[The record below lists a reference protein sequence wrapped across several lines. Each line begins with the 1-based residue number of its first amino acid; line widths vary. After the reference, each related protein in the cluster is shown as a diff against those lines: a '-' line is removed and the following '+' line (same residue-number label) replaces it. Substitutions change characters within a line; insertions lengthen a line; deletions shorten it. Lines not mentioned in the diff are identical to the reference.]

1 MTAHLALR
9 DQGVQRAGDALPPRA
24 AAGAVHLAV
33 AINPL
38 TCRGLILV
46 ERAY

>member
-24 AAGAVHLAV
+24 AAAATVRLAV
-33 AINPL
+33 A
-38 TCRGLILV
+38 GV
-46 ERAY
+46 